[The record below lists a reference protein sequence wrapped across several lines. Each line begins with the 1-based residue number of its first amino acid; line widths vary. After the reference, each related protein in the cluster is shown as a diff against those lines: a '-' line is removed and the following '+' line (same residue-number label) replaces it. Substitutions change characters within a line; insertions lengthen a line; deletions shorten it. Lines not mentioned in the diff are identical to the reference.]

1 MNYLLILTKCPS
13 FICSYSYLTNI
24 YWTYSVNWIL
34 LLFSRLVL
42 SDSVQSHGLQHTRL
56 PCPSPSPWVCP
67 NSHPLSQWCHP
78 TISSSVAPFSPQSFP
93 ASRSFLMSW
102 FFASSIGVSAS
113 ALPMNIEDW
122 FPLRLPGLVMNKIGN
137 TIPTLLG
144 IFLNIIVITG

>member
-1 MNYLLILTKCPS
+1 MHYLLILTKCPS
-13 FICSYSYLTNI
+13 FICSYSHLTNI
-24 YWTYSVNWIL
+24 YWMYSVNWIL
-34 LLFSRLVL
+34 LLFSCLVM
-42 SDSVQSHGLQHTRL
+42 SDSLQSHGLQHTRL

-67 NSHPLSQWCHP
+67 NSCPLSQWCHP

-102 FFASSIGVSAS
+102 FFASGIGVSAS

-122 FPLRLPGLVMNKIGN
+122 FPLQLTGLVMNKIGN

-144 IFLNIIVITG
+144 VFLNIIVITG